1 MGNSSV
7 KGPKTEKFTR
17 DGQNRFLKYGV
28 CEMQG
33 WRNNMVKAF
42 LYTRKMPVSRYSIM
56 IRAFAFLAFWMD
68 MEVNKFNSI
77 MYSCLNKGF
86 YFN

>member
-7 KGPKTEKFTR
+7 KGPKTEKFTS

-33 WRNNMVKAF
+33 WRNNMVRSI
-42 LYTRKMPVSRYSIM
+42 LYARKMPASR
-56 IRAFAFLAFWMD
+56 
-68 MEVNKFNSI
+68 
-77 MYSCLNKGF
+77 
-86 YFN
+86 

>member
-17 DGQNRFLKYGV
+17 DGQNRFLKFGV

-42 LYTRKMPVSRYSIM
+42 IYTRKMPASRY
-56 IRAFAFLAFWMD
+56 
-68 MEVNKFNSI
+68 
-77 MYSCLNKGF
+77 
-86 YFN
+86 